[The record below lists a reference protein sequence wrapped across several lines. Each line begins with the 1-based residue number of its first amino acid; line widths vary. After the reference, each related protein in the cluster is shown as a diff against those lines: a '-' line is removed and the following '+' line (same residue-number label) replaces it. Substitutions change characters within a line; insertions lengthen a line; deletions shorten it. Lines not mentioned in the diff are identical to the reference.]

1 MPPRL
6 STDPVVLSA
15 PPQPVGKDGGANWL
29 YLLMPLLSSFSVAG
43 YMIVEG
49 KKTLIFLGICFVLVS
64 VGVTL
69 SVRMS
74 MSGRQRKTRI
84 RARDLY
90 LRHLVEVRQ
99 LARQVAEDQRTIAAW
114 AHPSPYRLWA
124 ITTEGRRVWERRAT
138 DIDFL
143 KLCVGVGKAPLSTP
157 IRLATRN
164 DPTVEYDPRAKA
176 AADRLISSM
185 SEVGSQPAVIDL
197 AEAGVV
203 SVLGPGE
210 VARGVVRALLLQIAV
225 LHAPDDVA
233 VAVATGGEDWNWAKW
248 LPHTHDLR
256 TSGDA
261 GVVPLVSEEFEGVT
275 DRVREFLDAP
285 GRRPERRGLLSGRG
299 AATPARR
306 LVVVLDRYDPRSAW
320 ARSPQVA
327 ELLAAAGPETGIS
340 VICVVDREGDQPT
353 RADVRVRVAKDGAVR
368 LDGRM
373 VDPRTAAV
381 DGVVA
386 DWPELALCD
395 EIARRLA
402 PLQLSVEGDEVLT
415 RVMSLTDML
424 GVADLETFEAQDL
437 WAEVDG
443 EDMLRLPIGFD
454 ADGRPLLLDLKESAQ
469 GGMGPHGLVVGATG
483 SGKSELLRT
492 LVTGLSVRH
501 SPDLL
506 SFVLVDFKGGATF
519 AGVTELPHVA
529 GMITNLVDDL
539 ALVDRVR
546 DALVGEQQRRQ
557 RILRDAGNIDTVRE
571 YQLRRASGARML
583 DGSPMEPLPYLL
595 IIVDEFG
602 ELLTGRPDFIELFV
616 QIGRVGRSLGMHL
629 LLATQRLEEGKL
641 RGLDSNLS
649 YRICLRTFS
658 ASESRAVI
666 GTPDAYRLPPIPGS
680 AYLKVADSDLVR
692 FRVAH
697 VSGAHSS
704 LAQFER
710 ENAGPPVEIVP
721 FRLREPDDVETA
733 AAEQSRDEKPKP
745 MAAGPTQMKVIVDR
759 LCSFGQT
766 AHQVWLPPLPQAL
779 PLDSLT
785 GPVGTVKRKRGL
797 SAGWW
802 PHLGQLRFPVAVLD
816 IPIRQQQQPLVQDF
830 GSEHG
835 NLALVGAPQS
845 GKSTFLRT
853 LMLSA
858 MLTHIPDELQFICL
872 DFGGG
877 SLAPFE
883 RAPHVSGV
891 AGRHDLNRARRALA
905 EVLQLIAE
913 REALFRAH
921 GIDSAASFRRMRE
934 QGRLPEGV
942 RTADVFLLLDNWG
955 AARGEIDGIE
965 AVILDVAN
973 RGLGVAVH
981 VILTANRW
989 ADVRMNLRDSFS
1001 ARLEL
1006 RLNDPSE
1013 SEINRRAAR
1022 TFRTVSPGRGMA
1034 PPGVQYQV
1042 ALPRIDGADTAD
1054 GLAEAQQDVLDRL
1067 TALWEGRPAAPPIKM
1082 LPDRVGA
1089 GELAPVAGTRPNGV
1103 PIGLGE
1109 SDLAPVYLELG
1120 AQDPHLLVLGDSGS
1134 GKSAF
1139 LRTWLEGLVRTRSAW
1154 EARVILFDYRRS
1166 LLGLV
1171 PKGHLGAYAGDAATA
1186 AEVAKLFAEKLA
1198 ERLPPPDVTVE
1209 QLRER
1214 SWWTGPEFYVVADDY
1229 DMVAGRS
1236 SPLSPLLQF
1245 VPQAR
1250 ELGLHFVLARRVA
1263 GLSRW
1268 IVSEPLFSQ
1277 VRDLGAAGLILSGD
1291 PREGALVGDQRAAQR
1306 PPGRGVLVRRQLP
1319 PSVIQVALSE

>member
-415 RVMSLTDML
+415 R
-424 GVADLETFEAQDL
+424 
-437 WAEVDG
+437 
-443 EDMLRLPIGFD
+443 
-454 ADGRPLLLDLKESAQ
+454 
-469 GGMGPHGLVVGATG
+469 
-483 SGKSELLRT
+483 
-492 LVTGLSVRH
+492 
-501 SPDLL
+501 
-506 SFVLVDFKGGATF
+506 
-519 AGVTELPHVA
+519 
-529 GMITNLVDDL
+529 
-539 ALVDRVR
+539 
-546 DALVGEQQRRQ
+546 
-557 RILRDAGNIDTVRE
+557 
-571 YQLRRASGARML
+571 
-583 DGSPMEPLPYLL
+583 
-595 IIVDEFG
+595 
-602 ELLTGRPDFIELFV
+602 
-616 QIGRVGRSLGMHL
+616 
-629 LLATQRLEEGKL
+629 
-641 RGLDSNLS
+641 
-649 YRICLRTFS
+649 
-658 ASESRAVI
+658 
-666 GTPDAYRLPPIPGS
+666 
-680 AYLKVADSDLVR
+680 
-692 FRVAH
+692 
-697 VSGAHSS
+697 
-704 LAQFER
+704 
-710 ENAGPPVEIVP
+710 
-721 FRLREPDDVETA
+721 
-733 AAEQSRDEKPKP
+733 
-745 MAAGPTQMKVIVDR
+745 
-759 LCSFGQT
+759 
-766 AHQVWLPPLPQAL
+766 
-779 PLDSLT
+779 
-785 GPVGTVKRKRGL
+785 
-797 SAGWW
+797 
-802 PHLGQLRFPVAVLD
+802 
-816 IPIRQQQQPLVQDF
+816 
-830 GSEHG
+830 
-835 NLALVGAPQS
+835 
-845 GKSTFLRT
+845 
-853 LMLSA
+853 
-858 MLTHIPDELQFICL
+858 
-872 DFGGG
+872 
-877 SLAPFE
+877 
-883 RAPHVSGV
+883 
-891 AGRHDLNRARRALA
+891 
-905 EVLQLIAE
+905 
-913 REALFRAH
+913 
-921 GIDSAASFRRMRE
+921 
-934 QGRLPEGV
+934 
-942 RTADVFLLLDNWG
+942 
-955 AARGEIDGIE
+955 
-965 AVILDVAN
+965 
-973 RGLGVAVH
+973 
-981 VILTANRW
+981 
-989 ADVRMNLRDSFS
+989 
-1001 ARLEL
+1001 
-1006 RLNDPSE
+1006 
-1013 SEINRRAAR
+1013 
-1022 TFRTVSPGRGMA
+1022 
-1034 PPGVQYQV
+1034 
-1042 ALPRIDGADTAD
+1042 
-1054 GLAEAQQDVLDRL
+1054 
-1067 TALWEGRPAAPPIKM
+1067 
-1082 LPDRVGA
+1082 
-1089 GELAPVAGTRPNGV
+1089 
-1103 PIGLGE
+1103 
-1109 SDLAPVYLELG
+1109 
-1120 AQDPHLLVLGDSGS
+1120 
-1134 GKSAF
+1134 
-1139 LRTWLEGLVRTRSAW
+1139 
-1154 EARVILFDYRRS
+1154 
-1166 LLGLV
+1166 
-1171 PKGHLGAYAGDAATA
+1171 
-1186 AEVAKLFAEKLA
+1186 
-1198 ERLPPPDVTVE
+1198 
-1209 QLRER
+1209 
-1214 SWWTGPEFYVVADDY
+1214 
-1229 DMVAGRS
+1229 
-1236 SPLSPLLQF
+1236 
-1245 VPQAR
+1245 
-1250 ELGLHFVLARRVA
+1250 
-1263 GLSRW
+1263 
-1268 IVSEPLFSQ
+1268 
-1277 VRDLGAAGLILSGD
+1277 
-1291 PREGALVGDQRAAQR
+1291 
-1306 PPGRGVLVRRQLP
+1306 
-1319 PSVIQVALSE
+1319 